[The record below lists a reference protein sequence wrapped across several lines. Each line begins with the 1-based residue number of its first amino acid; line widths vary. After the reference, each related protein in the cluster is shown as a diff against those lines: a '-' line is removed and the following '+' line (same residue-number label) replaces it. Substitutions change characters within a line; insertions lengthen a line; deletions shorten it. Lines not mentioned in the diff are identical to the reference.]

1 MVAPLDWG
9 LGHATRCIPIIHALM
24 HQGIEVW
31 AAAEGA
37 QQILLQQEFPGLRVL
52 PLKGYG
58 INYSK
63 KKSLLPFKL
72 LTQLPRL
79 LGLISYERKW
89 LQQTIETHAIDL
101 VISDNRYGLCSNK
114 IPCIFIT
121 HQLTIKA
128 PYQWLEAILQRIN
141 YSYINKFTACW
152 VPDAEGENNIAGE
165 LSHPRQMPKVPVHYI
180 GLLAR
185 FHKTGAEKKYDRC
198 IVLSGPEPQR
208 TFLEHQIMCS
218 LPQLEGKT
226 LFVRGKPGSEERL
239 QSGKQYQ
246 VENHLPTAALQEAFL
261 QSEWIICRSG
271 YTTIMELMALE
282 KKSILIPT
290 PGQTEQEY
298 LARELTKKNYAF
310 CVKQRSFDLVMAIAE
325 AKNFSYRL
333 PVIHRFEEKDIN
345 GLLQNVV
352 CK

>member
-1 MVAPLDWG
+1 
-9 LGHATRCIPIIHALM
+9 
-24 HQGIEVW
+24 
-31 AAAEGA
+31 
-37 QQILLQQEFPGLRVL
+37 
-52 PLKGYG
+52 
-58 INYSK
+58 
-63 KKSLLPFKL
+63 
-72 LTQLPRL
+72 
-79 LGLISYERKW
+79 
-89 LQQTIETHAIDL
+89 
-101 VISDNRYGLCSNK
+101 
-114 IPCIFIT
+114 
-121 HQLTIKA
+121 
-128 PYQWLEAILQRIN
+128 
-141 YSYINKFTACW
+141 
-152 VPDAEGENNIAGE
+152 
-165 LSHPRQMPKVPVHYI
+165 
-180 GLLAR
+180 
-185 FHKTGAEKKYDRC
+185 
-198 IVLSGPEPQR
+198 
-208 TFLEHQIMCS
+208 MCS